1 MSLLAA
7 LLPSGRPVT
16 AKTIHPANGYLAR
29 VALQRWFDT
38 TNAFTPWVG
47 ASIECSFALDAAGA
61 TPIAALQNIPLLE
74 LGAFAPGV
82 YAEVIPG
89 ATMNALNPFV
99 GQVVY
104 QLTRN
109 VGTGDL
115 LVATPLVVRYPRYA
129 Q

>member
-16 AKTIHPANGYLAR
+16 AKTIHPSNGYLAR
-29 VALQRWFDT
+29 VLLERWDDG
-38 TNAFTPWVG
+38 TNAFAPWAG
-47 ASIECSFALDAAGA
+47 ASVACSFALDAAGV
-61 TPIAALQNIPLLE
+61 TPIAALQDIPLVE
-74 LGAFAPGV
+74 LGTDHPGV

-89 ATMNALNPFV
+89 PTMDALNPFV
-99 GQVVY
+99 GQTIFQIV
-104 QLTRN
+104 RN
-109 VGTGDL
+109 ASGDL